1 MLKVGKKASF
11 LVTYGSDC
19 VVLFKQSYL
28 IEINIYI
35 YIRQSPQ
42 EPVYEED
49 DEGSGGDNLCAGPGE
64 AASST
69 DADI

>member
-35 YIRQSPQ
+35 YIYSTIT
-42 EPVYEED
+42 
-49 DEGSGGDNLCAGPGE
+49 PG
-64 AASST
+64 T
-69 DADI
+69 GL